1 MTTFIIFIHTVVC
14 ILLVVVILMQSGRG
28 GGLTESFAS
37 AESMFGAQTNSF
49 MVKST
54 TVLSVIFF
62 ATCLGLALF
71 SLQKEK
77 SLMRREALRAQSIEE
92 KAAGVAEETA
102 GSESD
107 QPAGDVM
114 PPTENIPEPEAQTT
128 PPNAG
133 EPDHQNSP

>member
-1 MTTFIIFIHTVVC
+1 MTTFIVFIHTMVC

-77 SLMRREALRAQSIEE
+77 SLMRGEAMKAQSIEE

-107 QPAGDVM
+107 QPM
-114 PPTENIPEPEAQTT
+114 TTETIPEPEAQTT
-128 PPNAG
+128 PEPNAG